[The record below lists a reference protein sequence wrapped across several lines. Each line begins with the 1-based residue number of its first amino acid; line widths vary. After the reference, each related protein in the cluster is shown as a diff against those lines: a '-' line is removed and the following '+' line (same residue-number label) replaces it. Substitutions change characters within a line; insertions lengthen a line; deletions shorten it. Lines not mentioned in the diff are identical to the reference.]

1 VREQKTGCG
10 AYGCFARARHSSLPR
25 LLDPGGSLLTHP
37 PLLQLLADGEVH
49 SGESLAAQ
57 LRQTR
62 AAVWKGVERLRATGI
77 EVQALARRGYRL
89 ARPVELL
96 DVGRIRAELADDRL
110 PHLHGLELLFE
121 VGSTNTRLLSSTPP
135 PPGTADVCLAEL
147 QHAGRGRLGRR
158 WVAPFG
164 GGIAMSLGWTCSDVV
179 RTLPALSLGVGVAVS
194 RGLMRVGASGVT
206 LKWPN
211 DIWFEDRKLGGV
223 LIELRAEA
231 GGPAHVVIGVGIN
244 VSLPAQARHE
254 IEASGVSPAAATDA
268 CTQPVSRNM
277 LAGAILD
284 ELLSMLLQ
292 YERFGFAAFRAAWTA
307 LDGLNGR
314 PAQVLVGE
322 NVVSG
327 IARGVD
333 ADGALLL
340 ETEERLQRFVSGE
353 ASLRLING

>member
-1 VREQKTGCG
+1 MAVSIASDLALR
-10 AYGCFARARHSSLPR
+10 P
-25 LLDPGGSLLTHP
+25 P
-37 PLLQLLADGEVH
+37 PLLALLADGEVH
-49 SGESLAAQ
+49 SGESLAAK

-62 AAVWKGVERLRATGI
+62 AAVWKGVERLRAIGI
-77 EVQALARRGYRL
+77 EVEALARRGYRL

-96 DVGRIRAELADDRL
+96 DISRIRAELADDRES
-110 PHLHGLELLFE
+110 HLHGLELLFE
-121 VGSTNTRLLSSTPP
+121 VGSTNTRLLSSAPP
-135 PPGTADVCLAEL
+135 PASTADVCLAEL
-147 QHAGRGRLGRR
+147 QHTGRGRLGRR
-158 WVAPFG
+158 WIAPFG
-164 GGIAMSLGWTCSDVV
+164 EGIAMSLGWTCSDVV

-194 RGLMRVGASGVT
+194 RGLARAGATGIR

-244 VSLPAQARHE
+244 VSLHPEARHE
-254 IEASGVSPAAATDA
+254 IEATGAVVAAAMDA
-268 CTQPVSRNM
+268 CKEPVSRNM

-292 YERFGFAAFRAAWTA
+292 YERFGFAAFRDAWTA

-314 PAQVLVGE
+314 PAQVTVGE
-322 NVVSG
+322 SVVSG

-340 ETEERLQRFVSGE
+340 ETEDRMQRFVSGE
-353 ASLRLING
+353 ASLRLIHG

>member
-1 VREQKTGCG
+1 MAVSIASGLATM
-10 AYGCFARARHSSLPR
+10 P
-25 LLDPGGSLLTHP
+25 LTHP

-62 AAVWKGVERLRATGI
+62 AAVWKGVERLRAIGI
-77 EVQALARRGYRL
+77 EVEALPRRGYRL
-89 ARPVELL
+89 PRPVELL
-96 DVGRIRAELADDRL
+96 DISRIRAELADDCKS
-110 PHLHGLELLFE
+110 HLHGMELLFE
-121 VGSTNTRLLSSTPP
+121 VGSTNTRLLSSAPP
-135 PPGTADVCLAEL
+135 PPSTADVCLAEL

-158 WVAPFG
+158 WIAPFG

-194 RGLMRVGASGVT
+194 RGLTRVGAAGIQ

-231 GGPAHVVIGVGIN
+231 GGPAHVVIGVGLN
-244 VSLPAQARHE
+244 VSLPAEARHE
-254 IEASGVSPAAATDA
+254 IEATGAAVAAATDA
-268 CTQPVSRNM
+268 CKETVSRNM

-292 YERFGFAAFRAAWTA
+292 YERFGFAAFRDAWTA

-314 PAQVLVGE
+314 PAQVMVGE
-322 NVVSG
+322 SVVSG

-340 ETEERLQRFVSGE
+340 ETQDRMQRFVSGE
-353 ASLRLING
+353 ASLRLIHG